1 MNPIRVR
8 LLAVDD
14 DRDSALRIEK
24 ELSKSDLPV
33 ICESG
38 PPSNEMPYAIDAVI
52 IVWSSKSETGVK
64 LFQEI
69 AGWQRKARVQIHLFD
84 LGEASV
90 PAFIREEVASTFRQ
104 TNDESLADWLDF
116 TVLGRS
122 HRDQPATKIRT
133 TDQAIANVRA
143 SIRQRF
149 NQISVVGQ
157 QQVQNLDDVFIR
169 LRIEGAQQK
178 DLNLKNHFANDTA
191 EHIFLLGVAGSGKST
206 VLKHLALEIARDD
219 DLQAML
225 PIFMSASEIE
235 RSGYDAL
242 EPFIRLALKG
252 LCLAEGKRTVD
263 KIFEQGQFPAV
274 RSLLIIDGIDE
285 LSTNAR
291 TSLRRMIGLFETE
304 YPGVRIIL
312 SGRPSGWTRADW
324 SSYRL
329 AEIKPL
335 EEDECITYIRKHAG
349 DISKS
354 SLSNLVKNSRSI
366 RELASIPFMLALMVS
381 FAGTEG
387 SLPNERARL
396 IKHCVTALLSRRSG
410 APLDYLSETDIMS
423 CLAEVGHRLFRLN
436 ASGGHREYEYI
447 FGIQNFLSNFPIG
460 LSGERDPAADAKALL
475 DHFVLN
481 TGLIQLSSGNLE
493 FVHRSIWEFFVALR
507 LVEHRTPLRD
517 LARSPI
523 WEEPIRLYSGLL
535 SEPDLKALVEE
546 VWPTNPSLTLRLIT
560 ESQFDLSSV
569 LSELVRGSD
578 PTELAELV
586 RNLRNRV
593 IQTGNSYNAEVVA
606 LETIESLFIA
616 TTNAEII
623 WECVEVLCAVRHH
636 ETEACEFLDRLIDF
650 ENLYSRREELKR
662 TVEFI
667 RVPGGPFMMGSDDPG
682 RSIDERPAHEV
693 LLSDFNIGDVP
704 LQNFHRVGYPYELG
718 MLDDER
724 SPSPSHPIIGVT
736 WFEAQL
742 AALWFGCR
750 LPTEAEWEFACRARG
765 DDDAALGDEDQIPRF
780 AWFAENSSNTTHP
793 PRQREP
799 NSLGLFDM
807 LGNVREWCSDWFG
820 ADYYASE
827 NSPFSDPQGPEAGLH
842 KVLRGGCFD
851 WNTKN
856 LVPTYRNSNLPH
868 NRGFQNGVRLV
879 YGLPARLEQLQA
891 CGAY

>member
-1 MNPIRVR
+1 MKPIRVR

-14 DRDSALRIEK
+14 DMDTTLRIEK
-24 ELSKSDLPV
+24 ELGESDLPV
-33 ICESG
+33 ICETG
-38 PPSNEMPYAIDAVI
+38 PASHEVPYAIDSVI
-52 IVWSSKSETGVK
+52 IVWSRNSENSVR

-69 AGWQRKARVQIHLFD
+69 AEWQRKARVRIHLYD
-84 LGEASV
+84 LGEESV

-104 TNDESLADWLDF
+104 ADDHALADWLEF
-116 TVLGRS
+116 IVLGRS
-122 HRDQPATKIRT
+122 HQDQSATKIRT
-133 TDQAIANVRA
+133 TDQAIANVRDG
-143 SIRQRF
+143 IQRRF

-157 QQVQNLDDVFIR
+157 QQVQIFDDVFIR
-169 LRIEGAQQK
+169 LRIEGPQQEILDLK
-178 DLNLKNHFANDTA
+178 DHFAKDTA

-225 PIFMSASEIE
+225 PIFMNASEIE

-252 LCLAEGKRTVD
+252 LCFAEGKRTVD
-263 KIFEQGQFPAV
+263 MIFERGHFPAV

-285 LSTNAR
+285 LSTNAYTR
-291 TSLRRMIGLFETE
+291 IRRMIGLFETE

-312 SGRPSGWTRADW
+312 SGRPAGWNRADW

-335 EEDECITYIRKHAG
+335 NEDDCIAYIMKHAG
-349 DISKS
+349 ELSRS

-381 FAGTEG
+381 FAGETG
-387 SLPNERARL
+387 SLPTERAKL
-396 IKHCVTALLSRRSG
+396 IGHCVIALLSRRSG
-410 APLDYLSETDIMS
+410 APLDYLSDTEIMS

-447 FGIQNFLSNFPIG
+447 FGIQNFLSDFPVG

-481 TGLIQLSSGNLE
+481 TGLIQLNSGNLE
-493 FVHRSIWEFFVALR
+493 FVHRSIWEFFVASR
-507 LVEHRTPLRD
+507 LVEHRTQLRD
-517 LARSPI
+517 VARIPT
-523 WEEPIRLYSGLL
+523 WEEPIRLCAGLL
-535 SEPDLKALVEE
+535 TEPDLRALVEE
-546 VWPTNPSLTLRLIT
+546 VWPTNPGLSLRLIH
-560 ESQFDLSSV
+560 ESQFDLNPV
-569 LSELVRGSD
+569 LRELVRSSD

-586 RNLRNRV
+586 RSLRSKV
-593 IQTGNSYNAEVVA
+593 IQTCNSYNAEIVA
-606 LETIESLFIA
+606 LETIESLIIA

-623 WECVEVLCAVRHH
+623 WECVEVLCAVEHH

-650 ENLYSRREELKR
+650 ENLYSRREELER
-662 TVEFI
+662 TLRFI
-667 RVPGGPFMMGSDDPG
+667 QVPGGAFVMGSDDPD
-682 RSIDERPAHEV
+682 RSIDERPAHKV
-693 LLSDFNIGDVP
+693 LLSDFHIGDVP

-718 MLDDER
+718 MANDER
-724 SPSPSHPIIGVT
+724 SHSSNHPIIGVT

-765 DDDAALGDEDQIPRF
+765 EDDAVLGDENEIPRF
-780 AWFAENSSNTTHP
+780 AWFAENSGNATHP

-807 LGNVREWCSDWFG
+807 LGNVREWCSDWFS
-820 ADYYASE
+820 ADYYASADRTV
-827 NSPFSDPQGPEAGLH
+827 SDPQGPEDGLH
-842 KVLRGGCFD
+842 RVLRGGCFD

-856 LVPTYRNSNLPH
+856 LVPTYRNSNLPN

-879 YGLPARLEQLQA
+879 YGLPTRLEQLQA
-891 CGAY
+891 CGA